1 MNSYDFGLL
10 VIKLIKKESDIIS
23 NQLEKDELGSELSIK
38 TMFQD
43 TLRDNELS
51 DKQIDLLRE
60 IFVEYDHYFPTPKDY
75 FHNKKCTMDEFR
87 EILKQ
92 LLNNDLD
99 IDSLLLHKFTN
110 DQIAILYSFYPE
122 LSVIV

>member
-1 MNSYDFGLL
+1 
-10 VIKLIKKESDIIS
+10 
-23 NQLEKDELGSELSIK
+23 
-38 TMFQD
+38 
-43 TLRDNELS
+43 
-51 DKQIDLLRE
+51 
-60 IFVEYDHYFPTPKDY
+60 
-75 FHNKKCTMDEFR
+75 MDEFR